1 MTEHTDAADGRGE
14 AALSRPREIAAL
26 WVGFLGGPAV
36 WFAHLGVS
44 YNLVRYV
51 CLSGDRWLL
60 HLATGASVVAAAGV
74 LWLAWRNWRRTGR
87 PGHTG
92 QPGAWGRSRFLAL
105 AGLLF
110 AGYALVI
117 IVVEAIP
124 TVLLEPCR

>member
-1 MTEHTDAADGRGE
+1 MSERADAAAGE
-14 AALSRPREIAAL
+14 DAGLSRPWELAAL

-51 CLSGDRWLL
+51 CLSGDHWLL
-60 HLATGASVVAAAGV
+60 HLATGIAVAAGAGV

-92 QPGAWGRSRFLAL
+92 QSGEWGRSRFLAL

-110 AGYALVI
+110 AGYSLALI
-117 IVVEAIP
+117 AVEAIP
-124 TVLLEPCR
+124 TFLLEACP